1 MRLLRRMVCFF
12 DMSLSFHPRGNSKLT
27 TSLLLFALLINFFQ
41 YVKELFNP
49 GYIAIPII
57 NVPFILGTG
66 DGGE

>member
-12 DMSLSFHPRGNSKLT
+12 DISLSFHPRRNSKLT

-49 GYIAIPII
+49 EVIFLYPYYKRT
-57 NVPFILGTG
+57 FYLK
-66 DGGE
+66 

>member
-49 GYIAIPII
+49 EVIFLQPYYKRT
-57 NVPFILGTG
+57 FYLRYR
-66 DGGE
+66 